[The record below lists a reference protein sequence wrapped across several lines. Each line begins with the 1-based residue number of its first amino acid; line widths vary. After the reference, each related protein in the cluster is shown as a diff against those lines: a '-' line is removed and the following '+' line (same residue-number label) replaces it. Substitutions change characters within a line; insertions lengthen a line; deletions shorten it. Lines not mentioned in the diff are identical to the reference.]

1 MASAQPLSIVC
12 LGDSTTAG
20 TPGFFSPRERPP
32 DGMGDPQSQYAY
44 WVMERHPEWTLYN
57 RGVRG
62 QRTDQMLR
70 RFNWDVP
77 PHKPDIVVILGGVN
91 DINQGKELSLIQ
103 DNLTRLY
110 DLSLGEKAK
119 VLACTIL
126 PLDIFEPAQK
136 EKILMMNRW
145 IRETAETRG
154 LGFCDTFQALDN
166 PFKPGFLVNTP
177 DDIHP
182 DIDGYRQMGFT
193 IAEAIERLNR

>member
-1 MASAQPLSIVC
+1 MASSQSLSIVC

-44 WVMERHPEWTLYN
+44 WIMQRHPEWTLYN
-57 RGVRG
+57 CGVRG

-110 DLSLGEKAK
+110 DLSLEQKAK

-126 PLDIFEPAQK
+126 PLDMFEPAQK
-136 EKILMMNRW
+136 EKILEMNRW
-145 IRETAETRG
+145 VKQTAEKRG
-154 LGFCDTFQALDN
+154 LGFCDTYQALDN

-182 DIDGYRQMGFT
+182 DIEGYRQMGYV
-193 IAEAIERLNR
+193 IAEGIERLNR